1 MIYLRENLVL
11 LLRKGKIFLKEYF
24 KIFSNTFLHIFRI
37 NAVMDHV
44 QTLYLIPS
52 LKAKLHLKI
61 LSIQHIPGS
70 EYEAGTDAL
79 E

>member
-1 MIYLRENLVL
+1 
-11 LLRKGKIFLKEYF
+11 
-24 KIFSNTFLHIFRI
+24 
-37 NAVMDHV
+37 MDHV

>member
-1 MIYLRENLVL
+1 ML
-11 LLRKGKIFLKEYF
+11 LLRKGKNFLKSTLKY
-24 KIFSNTFLHIFRI
+24 FSNTLCTTFLYIFRI